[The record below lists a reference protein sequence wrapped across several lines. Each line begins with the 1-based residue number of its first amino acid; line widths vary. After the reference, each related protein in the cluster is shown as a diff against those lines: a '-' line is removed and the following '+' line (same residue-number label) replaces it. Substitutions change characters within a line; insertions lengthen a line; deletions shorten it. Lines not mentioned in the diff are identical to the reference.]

1 MRMRFSMRREIQ
13 VAYQRYGKEMMAG
26 KTKMAPGRLCMERKI
41 RPGDKVGIVCCSN
54 GWKREKNKQ
63 IRLQEA
69 LLKIPLTPVF
79 SPYIFEREGVESGSA
94 AQRAQA
100 LMDFYRD
107 DSIQTIFDISGGD
120 IANGILP
127 YLDYEMIAAGDK
139 LFWGYSDL
147 TAVIN
152 AIYTK
157 TGKASVLYQI
167 CNLLYEHG
175 EEQQKSVRDAIFGK
189 GEALFTFPYE
199 FLQGDKM
206 EGVVAGGNVRCFLKL
221 AGTPYFPDLTDKI
234 LLLESLGGTVA
245 QMLTYFSQLQ
255 QLGAFENVKG
265 ILLGTFT
272 QMEQERCRPDVW
284 TLLKR
289 FIEPSLPVARTAYI
303 GHGTDARAIMVG
315 EYRRF
320 EGKD

>member
-1 MRMRFSMRREIQ
+1 MGI
-13 VAYQRYGKEMMAG
+13 K
-26 KTKMAPGRLCMERKI
+26 LN
-41 RPGDKVGIVCCSN
+41 PGDKAGIVCCSN

-79 SPYIFEREGVESGSA
+79 SPYIMERDSVESGSPME
-94 AQRAQA
+94 RGQA

-107 DSIQTIFDISGGD
+107 DSIRAIFDISGGD

-127 YLDYEMIAAGDK
+127 YLDYDVIAGSDK

-147 TAVIN
+147 TTVIN

-175 EEQQKSVRDAIFGK
+175 EEQQKHVRDTIFGN

-199 FLQGDKM
+199 FLQGQGM
-206 EGVVAGGNVRCFLKL
+206 EGVVVGGNVRCFLKL
-221 AGTPYFPDLTDKI
+221 AGTFYFPDLQDKI
-234 LLLESLGGTVA
+234 LLLESLGGTAA

-255 QLGAFENVKG
+255 QLGVFERVRG

-272 QMEQERCRPDVW
+272 QMEQELCRPDVW
-284 TLLKR
+284 TLLQR
-289 FIEPSLPVARTAYI
+289 FIGTTLPVAKTAYI
-303 GHGTDARAIMVG
+303 GHGPDSRAIMVG

-320 EGKD
+320 EQK

>member
-1 MRMRFSMRREIQ
+1 MGM
-13 VAYQRYGKEMMAG
+13 K
-26 KTKMAPGRLCMERKI
+26 LN
-41 RPGDKVGIVCCSN
+41 PGDKAGIVCCSN

-79 SPYIFEREGVESGSA
+79 SPYIMERDSVESGSPME
-94 AQRAQA
+94 RGQA

-107 DSIQTIFDISGGD
+107 DSIRAIFDISGGD

-127 YLDYEMIAAGDK
+127 YLDYDVIAGSDK

-147 TAVIN
+147 TTVIN

-175 EEQQKSVRDAIFGK
+175 EEQQKHVRDTIFGN

-199 FLQGDKM
+199 FLQGQGM
-206 EGVVAGGNVRCFLKL
+206 EGVVVGGNVRCFLKL
-221 AGTPYFPDLTDKI
+221 AGTFYFPDLQDKI
-234 LLLESLGGTVA
+234 LLLESLGGTAA

-255 QLGAFENVKG
+255 QLGVFERVRG

-272 QMEQERCRPDVW
+272 QMEQELCRPDVW
-284 TLLKR
+284 TLLQR
-289 FIEPSLPVARTAYI
+289 FIGTTLPVAKTAYI

-315 EYRRF
+315 EYREF
-320 EGKD
+320 ERK

>member
-1 MRMRFSMRREIQ
+1 MGM
-13 VAYQRYGKEMMAG
+13 K
-26 KTKMAPGRLCMERKI
+26 LN
-41 RPGDKVGIVCCSN
+41 PGDKAGIVCCSN

-79 SPYIFEREGVESGSA
+79 SPYIMERDSVESGSPME
-94 AQRAQA
+94 RGQA

-107 DSIQTIFDISGGD
+107 DSIRSIFDISGGD

-127 YLDYEMIAAGDK
+127 YLDYDVIAGSDK

-147 TAVIN
+147 TTVIN

-175 EEQQKSVRDAIFGK
+175 EEQQKHVRDTIFGN

-199 FLQGDKM
+199 FLQGQGM
-206 EGVVAGGNVRCFLKL
+206 EGVVVGGNVRCFLKL
-221 AGTPYFPDLTDKI
+221 AGTFYFPDLQDKI
-234 LLLESLGGTVA
+234 LLLESLGGTAA

-255 QLGAFENVKG
+255 QLGVFERVRG

-272 QMEQERCRPDVW
+272 QMEQELCRPDVW
-284 TLLKR
+284 TLLQR
-289 FIEPSLPVARTAYI
+289 FIGTTLPVAKTAYI
-303 GHGTDARAIMVG
+303 GHGPDSRAIMVG
-315 EYRRF
+315 EYREF
-320 EGKD
+320 ERK